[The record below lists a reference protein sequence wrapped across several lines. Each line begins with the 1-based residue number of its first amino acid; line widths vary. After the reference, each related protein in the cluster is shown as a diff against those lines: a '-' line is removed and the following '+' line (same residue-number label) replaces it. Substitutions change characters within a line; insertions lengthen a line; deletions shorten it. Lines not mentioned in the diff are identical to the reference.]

1 MLELDIRCVRS
12 IYTLVHIKK
21 VDIFGFKSFG
31 FKTTSVN
38 FEPGLV
44 SISGPNGSGKSNILD
59 AIIFAMGE
67 NKARVMRAPNLRKL
81 IHDIDGN
88 RHGPK
93 LTRVKVQFDN
103 SDRRIPVDSDLVT
116 ITRQMSDKGESD
128 YHLDG
133 KKINRNRLLDMFEMA
148 NADLGPLNA
157 VQQGTVT
164 RISEMTNEEKRKTIE
179 DLIGLTAFDEKK
191 AESVKQL
198 TEADQR
204 LEVAMAKMGEVKKQI
219 DELEIERN
227 LKLRHEFIGRELDRF
242 RAIDAT
248 GKLRKIKG
256 EKAEKE
262 EKYNNDSSE
271 SQRLGKLGSA
281 LRDEISKIE
290 KEKSVFSE
298 KVDAFNQTKSGIE
311 QGLSTEQE
319 KFNDAEGQIK
329 TSQKRL
335 ILIDKRLPDIAN
347 ELEKISQ
354 NQGTVDLE
362 LEEVKKSIQE
372 IKGKQNNINKKIE
385 SNDSKIKSVLDH
397 QSELAGKKNVIDK
410 KIQVLQD
417 ELHDATIEK
426 SQVTSQA
433 NTMENK
439 INDNIGRHGVI
450 DNELTNLKRSSDEL
464 SKVSSNNSSSE
475 IEIKISKLSEQRKKI
490 ENDIDE
496 LEKILDKSSKAG
508 HRYNEKIKLVKDV
521 MHEDYTIAQLKSD
534 AEKLGIVGF
543 VYEILSWNKQY
554 ERAVLAACA
563 DWIKAAI
570 VPDFETLVSLA
581 QVARNKKLPKL
592 KIIPLNAIPE
602 FRMKMPKTPGLL
614 GILSD
619 YVKCDREYLPIAR
632 FLFGN
637 IILAQTGN
645 DAHRLSKAGYKAV
658 SINGEFFESKT
669 NAVTIDINSKI
680 SKFTKIIS
688 QSSTVE
694 GLLQTITLLRNHVQK
709 KKSNLKKIEEKQRYL
724 MKQLQVSETE
734 RGNASHSHST
744 LQSQIKSRTNMLDK
758 LSQRISE
765 LRIQEKHCH
774 PRIIQISSSI
784 ESLKQRIILMRENYS
799 DTEQTSVAS
808 ELSFLNQKKSSL
820 ISERSQISKEL
831 SETEASISVVEDR
844 SRLRNKALVDE
855 QTSIA
860 GEKTEL
866 ESNITKSQAE
876 KDASEKNLIELRGKE
891 QELISTSGTS
901 VSQLAEFDEQ
911 LDERRNKEKEITSG
925 VNRLAIELGELERD
939 LKEIKTEESSLKKIL
954 NAFGFDESIETFD
967 VAPSIEILEKEEIS
981 LAASLNAIAPQRYV
995 EISTGYRESSNRK
1008 NELEAERNAVVAFI
1022 EGIEKDKRQ
1031 TFLDAFDTVDKEI
1044 REIFTKMN
1052 GGNAWLELENE
1063 DDIFNAGISYFIQF
1077 QNKPKRESTSIS
1089 GGEKTLAAVVFVLA
1103 LQRLKPSP
1111 FYLFDEIDAHLD
1123 APNAESLAKIV
1134 EERSK
1139 GSQFIMVSLKDSV
1152 VEKAKLIYGVYP
1164 KNGISHVVTYKDK
1177 RLPAISTS

>member
-1 MLELDIRCVRS
+1 LLEFDIRRVRS
-12 IYTLVHIKK
+12 IYALVHIKK

-93 LTRVKVQFDN
+93 LTRVRVQFDN

-133 KKINRNRLLDMFEMA
+133 KKINRSRLLDIFEMA

-191 AESVKQL
+191 TESVKQL

-271 SQRLGKLGSA
+271 SQGLEKLGST

-290 KEKSVFSE
+290 KEKSDFSA
-298 KVDAFNQTKSGIE
+298 KVNAFNQAKSNI
-311 QGLSTEQE
+311 QKGLSTEQE
-319 KFNDAEGQIK
+319 KFNNADGQIK

-335 ILIDKRLPDIAN
+335 ILIDKRLPEITN

-385 SNDSKIKSVLDH
+385 SNDSKINSVLDH
-397 QSELAGKKNVIDK
+397 QSELASKKNVIDK

-417 ELHDATIEK
+417 ELHDTTIEK
-426 SQVTSQA
+426 SQVTSQE
-433 NTMENK
+433 NTIENK
-439 INDNIGRHGVI
+439 INDNIGRHGAI
-450 DNELTNLKRSSDEL
+450 ENELTNLKQSSDEL
-464 SKVSSNNSSSE
+464 SKVSSNNNKSDE

-490 ENDIDE
+490 ENDIAE
-496 LEKILDKSSKAG
+496 LELILDKASKAG

-521 MHEDYTIAQLKSD
+521 MHEDYTISQLKGD
-534 AEKLGIVGF
+534 AKKFGVVGF

-581 QVARNKKLPKL
+581 QVARNKRLPKL

-619 YVKCDREYLPIAR
+619 YVKCDREYLPIVR

-645 DAHRLSKAGYKAV
+645 DAHKLSKAGYKAV

-724 MKQLQVSETE
+724 IKQLQVSETE
-734 RGNASHSHST
+734 RGNATHSHST

-784 ESLKQRIILMRENYS
+784 ESLKQRITLMRENYS
-799 DTEQTSVAS
+799 GSEQTSVAS
-808 ELSFLNQKKSSL
+808 ELSFLNKKKSSL
-820 ISERSQISKEL
+820 NFERSKILKEL
-831 SETEASISVVEDR
+831 SETEAGISVIEDR
-844 SRLRNKALVDE
+844 SRLRKKALLDE
-855 QTSIA
+855 QTSIT

-866 ESNITKSQAE
+866 ESNITKSQVE
-876 KDASEKNLIELRGKE
+876 KDASEKNLIKLRDEE
-891 QELISTSGTS
+891 QELINTSGTS
-901 VSQLAEFDEQ
+901 MTRLAAFDEQ
-911 LDERRNKEKEITSG
+911 LDERRNKEKKITAD
-925 VNRLAIELGELERD
+925 VNRLAIELGDLKRD
-939 LKEIKTEESSLKKIL
+939 LEEIKTKESSLKKVL

-981 LAASLNAIAPQRYV
+981 LATSLNAIAPQKYV

-1063 DDIFNAGISYFIQF
+1063 DDIFNAGVSYFIQF

-1134 EERSK
+1134 KERSE

-1177 RLPAISTS
+1177 RLPAMST

>member
-1 MLELDIRCVRS
+1 
-12 IYTLVHIKK
+12 LVHIKK

-31 FKTTSVN
+31 FKNTSVN

-59 AIIFAMGE
+59 AIVFAMGE
-67 NKARVMRAPNLRKL
+67 NKARVMRQPNLRSL

-93 LTRVKVQFDN
+93 LTRVRVQFDN
-103 SDRRIPVDSDLVT
+103 SDRKIPVDSDTVT
-116 ITRQMSDKGESD
+116 ITREMNDKGESV
-128 YHLDG
+128 YHMDS
-133 KKINRNRLLDMFEMA
+133 KKINRNRILDIFEVA
-148 NADLGPLNA
+148 NANLSPLNA

-164 RISEMTNEEKRKTIE
+164 RISEMSSEEKRKTIE
-179 DLIGLTAFDEKK
+179 DLVGLSYFDEKK
-191 AESVKQL
+191 TESLKQL

-248 GKLRKIKG
+248 GKLTKIKG

-290 KEKSVFSE
+290 KEKSAFAA
-298 KVDAFNQTKSGIE
+298 KVDAFNQAKSGIE
-311 QGLSTEQE
+311 QGLSTEQ
-319 KFNDAEGQIK
+319 KNFNNAEGQIK

-335 ILIDKRLPDIAN
+335 ILIDKRLPDITN

-372 IKGKQNNINKKIE
+372 IKGRQNNINKKIE
-385 SNDSKIKSVLDH
+385 SNDSKSKSVLDH

-450 DNELTNLKRSSDEL
+450 ENELTNLKQSSDEL
-464 SKVSSNNSSSE
+464 SKASSNNNSKE
-475 IEIKISKLSEQRKKI
+475 IEIKILKLSEQRKKI
-490 ENDIDE
+490 ENDIAE
-496 LEKILDKSSKAG
+496 LELILDKASKAG

-521 MHEDYTIAQLKSD
+521 MHEDYTISQLKGD
-534 AEKLGIVGF
+534 AKKFGVIGF

-581 QVARNKKLPKL
+581 QVARNRRLPKL

-602 FRMKMPKTPGLL
+602 FRMKMPKTSGVL
-614 GILSD
+614 GVLSD
-619 YVKCDREYLPIAR
+619 YVECDREYLPIAR

-637 IILAQTGN
+637 IILTQTGK
-645 DAHRLSKAGYKAV
+645 DAHQLSKAGYKAV

-669 NAVTIDINSKI
+669 NAITIDINSKI
-680 SKFTKIIS
+680 SKLTKIIS

-694 GLLQTITLLRNHVQK
+694 GLLQAITLLRNHLQK
-709 KKSNLKKIEEKQRYL
+709 KKSNLKKIEQNQRHL
-724 MKQLQVSETE
+724 IKQLQVSETE
-734 RGNASHSHST
+734 RGNALHIHST
-744 LQSQIKSRTNMLDK
+744 SESQIKSKTNTLEQI
-758 LSQRISE
+758 SQRISE
-765 LRIQEKHCH
+765 LRIQEKPLH

-784 ESLKQRIILMRENYS
+784 ESLEQRISLVRENYS
-799 DTEQTSVAS
+799 AGEQTSVAN
-808 ELSFLNQKKSSL
+808 ELSFLNEKKSSL
-820 ISERSQISKEL
+820 NSESSRIVKEL

-844 SRLRNKALVDE
+844 KKLRRKALLNE
-855 QTSIA
+855 QTSLA
-860 GEKTEL
+860 EEKIEL
-866 ESNITKSQAE
+866 DSTITKFKTE
-876 KDASEKNLIELRGKE
+876 KDASEKELVKLRDKE
-891 QELISTSGTS
+891 QELIATS
-901 VSQLAEFDEQ
+901 
-911 LDERRNKEKEITSG
+911 
-925 VNRLAIELGELERD
+925 
-939 LKEIKTEESSLKKIL
+939 
-954 NAFGFDESIETFD
+954 
-967 VAPSIEILEKEEIS
+967 
-981 LAASLNAIAPQRYV
+981 
-995 EISTGYRESSNRK
+995 
-1008 NELEAERNAVVAFI
+1008 
-1022 EGIEKDKRQ
+1022 
-1031 TFLDAFDTVDKEI
+1031 
-1044 REIFTKMN
+1044 
-1052 GGNAWLELENE
+1052 
-1063 DDIFNAGISYFIQF
+1063 
-1077 QNKPKRESTSIS
+1077 
-1089 GGEKTLAAVVFVLA
+1089 
-1103 LQRLKPSP
+1103 
-1111 FYLFDEIDAHLD
+1111 
-1123 APNAESLAKIV
+1123 
-1134 EERSK
+1134 
-1139 GSQFIMVSLKDSV
+1139 
-1152 VEKAKLIYGVYP
+1152 
-1164 KNGISHVVTYKDK
+1164 
-1177 RLPAISTS
+1177 

>member
-1 MLELDIRCVRS
+1 LLEFDIRRVRS
-12 IYTLVHIKK
+12 IYALVHIKK

-93 LTRVKVQFDN
+93 LTRVRVQFDN

-133 KKINRNRLLDMFEMA
+133 KKINRSRLLDIFEMA

-191 AESVKQL
+191 TESVKQL

-271 SQRLGKLGSA
+271 SQGLEKLGST

-290 KEKSVFSE
+290 KEKSDFSA
-298 KVDAFNQTKSGIE
+298 KVNAFNQAKSNI
-311 QGLSTEQE
+311 QKGLSTEQE
-319 KFNDAEGQIK
+319 KFNNADGQIK

-335 ILIDKRLPDIAN
+335 ILIDKRLPEITN

-385 SNDSKIKSVLDH
+385 SNDSKINSVLDH
-397 QSELAGKKNVIDK
+397 QSELASKKNVIDK

-417 ELHDATIEK
+417 ELHDTTIEK
-426 SQVTSQA
+426 SQVTSQE
-433 NTMENK
+433 NTIENK
-439 INDNIGRHGVI
+439 INDNIGRHGAI
-450 DNELTNLKRSSDEL
+450 ENELTNLKQSSDEL
-464 SKVSSNNSSSE
+464 SKVSSNNNKSDE

-490 ENDIDE
+490 ENDIAE
-496 LEKILDKSSKAG
+496 LELILDKASKAG

-521 MHEDYTIAQLKSD
+521 MHEDYTISQLKGD
-534 AEKLGIVGF
+534 AKKFGVVGF

-581 QVARNKKLPKL
+581 QVARNKRLPKL

-619 YVKCDREYLPIAR
+619 YVKCDREYIPIVR

-645 DAHRLSKAGYKAV
+645 DAHKLSKAGYKAV

-724 MKQLQVSETE
+724 IKQLQVSETE

-784 ESLKQRIILMRENYS
+784 ESLKQRIKLMRENYS
-799 DTEQTSVAS
+799 GLEQTNVAS
-808 ELSFLNQKKSSL
+808 ELSFLNKKKSSL
-820 ISERSQISKEL
+820 NSEMSHISKEL
-831 SETEASISVVEDR
+831 SETEASITVVEDR
-844 SRLRNKALVDE
+844 IRLRKKALLDE
-855 QTSIA
+855 QTSIT

-866 ESNITKSQAE
+866 ESNITKSHVE
-876 KDASEKNLIELRGKE
+876 KDTSEENLIKLRDEE

-901 VSQLAEFDEQ
+901 VSQLAAFDEQ
-911 LDERRNKEKEITSG
+911 LDERRNKEKKITSD
-925 VNRLAIELGELERD
+925 VNRLAIELGDLDRD

-981 LAASLNAIAPQRYV
+981 LATSLNAIAPQRYV

-1022 EGIEKDKRQ
+1022 ESIEKDKRQ

-1063 DDIFNAGISYFIQF
+1063 DDIFNAGVSYFIQF

-1177 RLPAISTS
+1177 RLPAMST

>member
-1 MLELDIRCVRS
+1 
-12 IYTLVHIKK
+12 
-21 VDIFGFKSFG
+21 
-31 FKTTSVN
+31 
-38 FEPGLV
+38 
-44 SISGPNGSGKSNILD
+44 
-59 AIIFAMGE
+59 
-67 NKARVMRAPNLRKL
+67 
-81 IHDIDGN
+81 
-88 RHGPK
+88 
-93 LTRVKVQFDN
+93 
-103 SDRRIPVDSDLVT
+103 
-116 ITRQMSDKGESD
+116 
-128 YHLDG
+128 
-133 KKINRNRLLDMFEMA
+133 
-148 NADLGPLNA
+148 
-157 VQQGTVT
+157 
-164 RISEMTNEEKRKTIE
+164 
-179 DLIGLTAFDEKK
+179 
-191 AESVKQL
+191 
-198 TEADQR
+198 
-204 LEVAMAKMGEVKKQI
+204 MAKMGEVKKQI

-271 SQRLGKLGSA
+271 SQRLGKSGST

-290 KEKSVFSE
+290 KEKSAFSE

-417 ELHDATIEK
+417 ELHDATIEE

-450 DNELTNLKRSSDEL
+450 ENELTNLKRSSDEL

-475 IEIKISKLSEQRKKI
+475 IEIKILKLSEQRKKI
-490 ENDIDE
+490 ENDIAE
-496 LEKILDKSSKAG
+496 LELILDKSSKAG

-521 MHEDYTIAQLKSD
+521 MHEDYTIAQLKGD
-534 AEKLGIVGF
+534 AKKLGVIGF

-570 VPDFETLVSLA
+570 VPDFESLVSLA

-602 FRMKMPKTPGLL
+602 FRMKMPKTSGLL

-694 GLLQTITLLRNHVQK
+694 GLLQTITLLRNHVP
-709 KKSNLKKIEEKQRYL
+709 
-724 MKQLQVSETE
+724 VSYT
-734 RGNASHSHST
+734 HLT
-744 LQSQIKSRTNMLDK
+744 LPT
-758 LSQRISE
+758 
-765 LRIQEKHCH
+765 
-774 PRIIQISSSI
+774 
-784 ESLKQRIILMRENYS
+784 
-799 DTEQTSVAS
+799 
-808 ELSFLNQKKSSL
+808 
-820 ISERSQISKEL
+820 
-831 SETEASISVVEDR
+831 
-844 SRLRNKALVDE
+844 KA
-855 QTSIA
+855 
-860 GEKTEL
+860 
-866 ESNITKSQAE
+866 
-876 KDASEKNLIELRGKE
+876 
-891 QELISTSGTS
+891 
-901 VSQLAEFDEQ
+901 
-911 LDERRNKEKEITSG
+911 
-925 VNRLAIELGELERD
+925 
-939 LKEIKTEESSLKKIL
+939 
-954 NAFGFDESIETFD
+954 
-967 VAPSIEILEKEEIS
+967 
-981 LAASLNAIAPQRYV
+981 
-995 EISTGYRESSNRK
+995 
-1008 NELEAERNAVVAFI
+1008 
-1022 EGIEKDKRQ
+1022 
-1031 TFLDAFDTVDKEI
+1031 
-1044 REIFTKMN
+1044 
-1052 GGNAWLELENE
+1052 
-1063 DDIFNAGISYFIQF
+1063 
-1077 QNKPKRESTSIS
+1077 
-1089 GGEKTLAAVVFVLA
+1089 
-1103 LQRLKPSP
+1103 
-1111 FYLFDEIDAHLD
+1111 
-1123 APNAESLAKIV
+1123 
-1134 EERSK
+1134 
-1139 GSQFIMVSLKDSV
+1139 
-1152 VEKAKLIYGVYP
+1152 
-1164 KNGISHVVTYKDK
+1164 
-1177 RLPAISTS
+1177 

>member
-1 MLELDIRCVRS
+1 M
-12 IYTLVHIKK
+12 VHIKK

-93 LTRVKVQFDN
+93 LTRVRVQFDN

-256 EKAEKE
+256 EKAEKD
-262 EKYNNDSSE
+262 EKYNSDSSE
-271 SQRLGKLGSA
+271 SQRLEKSGST

-290 KEKSVFSE
+290 KEKSAFQQ
-298 KVDAFNQTKSGIE
+298 KLNAFNQAKSNID
-311 QGLSTEQE
+311 QGLSTEQK

-329 TSQKRL
+329 TSEKRL

-385 SNDSKIKSVLDH
+385 SNDSKIESVLDH
-397 QSELAGKKNVIDK
+397 QSELATKKNVIDK

-417 ELHDATIEK
+417 ELHDATIEE

-439 INDNIGRHGVI
+439 INDNIGRHGI
-450 DNELTNLKRSSDEL
+450 IENELTNLNQSSAEL
-464 SKVSSNNSSSE
+464 SKVSSNNNKTKE
-475 IEIKISKLSEQRKKI
+475 IEIKILKLSEQRKKI

-521 MHEDYTIAQLKSD
+521 MHEDYTIAQLKGD
-534 AEKLGIVGF
+534 AKKLGVVGF

-581 QVARNKKLPKL
+581 QVARNRKLPKL

-694 GLLQTITLLRNHVQK
+694 GLLQTITLLRNLIQK

-734 RGNASHSHST
+734 RGNASHSNST

-784 ESLKQRIILMRENYS
+784 ESLKQRIRLMKENYS
-799 DTEQTSVAS
+799 GPEQTSVAS
-808 ELSFLNQKKSSL
+808 ELSFLNKKKSSL
-820 ISERSQISKEL
+820 NSERSQILKEL
-831 SETEASISVVEDR
+831 SETEARISVIEDK
-844 SRLRNKALVDE
+844 SRLRKKALLGE
-855 QTSIA
+855 QTSITD
-860 GEKTEL
+860 EKTEL
-866 ESNITKSQAE
+866 ESNITKSQVE
-876 KDASEKNLIELRGKE
+876 KDASEENLVELRGKE
-891 QELISTSGTS
+891 QELIKTSGTS
-901 VSQLAEFDEQ
+901 VSQLAEFDKQ
-911 LDERRNKEKEITSG
+911 LDERRNKEKKITTD
-925 VNRLAIELGELERD
+925 VNHLAIELGDLERD

-954 NAFGFDESIETFD
+954 SAFRFDESIETFD
-967 VAPSIEILEKEEIS
+967 VAPSIEILEKEKIS

-1008 NELEAERNAVVAFI
+1008 NALEAERNAVVAFI

-1134 EERSK
+1134 EERSE

-1164 KNGISHVVTYKDK
+1164 KNGISHIVTYKDK

>member
-1 MLELDIRCVRS
+1 VRS

-38 FEPGLV
+38 FEPGLI

-93 LTRVKVQFDN
+93 LTRVRVQFDN

-133 KKINRNRLLDMFEMA
+133 KKINRNQLLDMFEMA

-191 AESVKQL
+191 AESIKQL

-271 SQRLGKLGSA
+271 SQRLGKSGSI

-290 KEKSVFSE
+290 KEKSAFQQ
-298 KVDAFNQTKSGIE
+298 KLNAFNQAKSGIE
-311 QGLSTEQE
+311 QGLSTEQK

-329 TSQKRL
+329 TSEKRL

-417 ELHDATIEK
+417 ELHNAKIAK
-426 SQVTSQA
+426 SQIASQK
-433 NTMENK
+433 NTIENK
-439 INDNIGRHGVI
+439 INDNIRKHKLV
-450 DNELTNLKRSSDEL
+450 DNELTNLKRSSDTL
-464 SKVSSNNSSSE
+464 SHATSDKRSRKIESE
-475 IEIKISKLSEQRKKI
+475 ISKLSEQRKKI
-490 ENDIDE
+490 ENDITE
-496 LEKILDKSSKAG
+496 LELILDKSSKAG

-521 MHEDYTIAQLKSD
+521 MHEDYTISQLKGD
-534 AEKLGIVGF
+534 AKKLGILGF
-543 VYEILSWNKQY
+543 VYEVLSWNKQY
-554 ERAVLAACA
+554 ERAVLATCA
-563 DWIKAAI
+563 DWIKATI

-581 QVARNKKLPKL
+581 QVARNRRLPKL

-602 FRMKMPKTPGLL
+602 FRMKMPKTSGLL
-614 GILSD
+614 GVLSD
-619 YVKCDREYLPIAR
+619 YVECDREYLPIAR

-637 IILAQTGN
+637 IILTQTGK
-645 DAHRLSKAGYKAV
+645 DAHQLSKAGYKAV

-669 NAVTIDINSKI
+669 NAITIDINSKI
-680 SKFTKIIS
+680 SKLTKIIS

-694 GLLQTITLLRNHVQK
+694 GLLQAITLLRNHLQK
-709 KKSNLKKIEEKQRYL
+709 KKSNLKKIEQNQRHL
-724 MKQLQVSETE
+724 IKQLQVSETE
-734 RGNASHSHST
+734 RGNALHTHST
-744 LQSQIKSRTNMLDK
+744 SKSQIKSKTNTLEQI
-758 LSQRISE
+758 SQRISE
-765 LRIQEKHCH
+765 LRIQEKHLH

-784 ESLKQRIILMRENYS
+784 ESLEQRISLVRENYS
-799 DTEQTSVAS
+799 GGEQTSVAN
-808 ELSFLNQKKSSL
+808 ELSFLNEKKSTL
-820 ISERSQISKEL
+820 NSESSRIVKEL

-844 SRLRNKALVDE
+844 KKLRRKALLDE
-855 QTSIA
+855 QTSLA
-860 GEKTEL
+860 EEKSEL
-866 ESNITKSQAE
+866 DSTITKFKTE
-876 KDASEKNLIELRGKE
+876 KDASDAELVKLRDKE
-891 QELISTSGTS
+891 QELITTSGTS
-901 VSQLAEFDEQ
+901 VSQLTEFDGK
-911 LDERRNKEKEITSG
+911 LDERRKKEKKVTDEI
-925 VNRLAIELGELERD
+925 NRLAIELDGLNRD
-939 LKEIKTEESSLKKIL
+939 LVGIKTEESSLKKIL

-967 VAPSIEILEKEEIS
+967 VGPSIEILEKEENS
-981 LAASLNAIAPQRYV
+981 LATSLNAIAPQRYV
-995 EISTGYRESSNRK
+995 EISTGYRYSSDRK
-1008 NELEAERNAVVAFI
+1008 NELEEERNAVVAFI
-1022 EGIEKDKRQ
+1022 ESIEKDKRQ
-1031 TFLDAFDTVDKEI
+1031 TFLDAFDIVDKEI

-1077 QNKPKRESTSIS
+1077 LNKPKRESTSIS

-1123 APNAESLAKIV
+1123 APNSQSLAKIV

-1164 KNGISHVVTYKDK
+1164 KNGVSHVVTYKDK
-1177 RLPAISTS
+1177 RIPAMST

>member
-1 MLELDIRCVRS
+1 
-12 IYTLVHIKK
+12 LVHIKK

-93 LTRVKVQFDN
+93 LTRVRVQFDN

-256 EKAEKE
+256 EKTEKE

-271 SQRLGKLGSA
+271 SQRLGKSGSA

-290 KEKSVFSE
+290 KEKSAFQQ
-298 KVDAFNQTKSGIE
+298 KLNAFNQAKSDIE

-439 INDNIGRHGVI
+439 INDNIGRHGTI
-450 DNELTNLKRSSDEL
+450 ENELTNLKQSSAEL
-464 SKVSSNNSSSE
+464 SKVSSNNKRTRE
-475 IEIKISKLSEQRKKI
+475 IEIKILKLSEQRKKI

-521 MHEDYTIAQLKSD
+521 MHEDYTISQLKGD
-534 AEKLGIVGF
+534 AKKLGIVGF

-570 VPDFETLVSLA
+570 VPDFESLVSLA

-602 FRMKMPKTPGLL
+602 FRMKMPKTSGLL

-658 SINGEFFESKT
+658 SVSGEFFESKT

-694 GLLQTITLLRNHVQK
+694 GLLQTITLLRNLIQK

-734 RGNASHSHST
+734 RGNASHSNST

-784 ESLKQRIILMRENYS
+784 ESLKQRIRLMKENYS
-799 DTEQTSVAS
+799 GPEQTSVAS
-808 ELSFLNQKKSSL
+808 ELSFLNKKKSSL
-820 ISERSQISKEL
+820 NSERSQILKEL
-831 SETEASISVVEDR
+831 SETEARISVIEDK
-844 SRLRNKALVDE
+844 SRLRKKALLDE
-855 QTSIA
+855 QTSITD
-860 GEKTEL
+860 EKTEL
-866 ESNITKSQAE
+866 ESNITKSQVE
-876 KDASEKNLIELRGKE
+876 KDASEKNLVELRGKE
-891 QELISTSGTS
+891 QELIKTSGTS
-901 VSQLAEFDEQ
+901 VSQLAAFDEQ
-911 LDERRNKEKEITSG
+911 LDERRNKEKEITTN
-925 VNRLAIELGELERD
+925 VNRLAIELGDLDRD

-1063 DDIFNAGISYFIQF
+1063 DDIFNSGISYFIQF

-1134 EERSK
+1134 EERSN

-1164 KNGISHVVTYKDK
+1164 KNGISHIVTYKDK
-1177 RLPAISTS
+1177 RLPVIPTS

>member
-93 LTRVKVQFDN
+93 LTRVRVQFDN

-262 EKYNNDSSE
+262 DKYNNDSSE
-271 SQRLGKLGSA
+271 SQRLEKSGSV
-281 LRDEISKIE
+281 LRDEIFKID
-290 KEKSVFSE
+290 KEKSSFAA
-298 KVDAFNQTKSGIE
+298 KVDAYNQAKSDIE
-311 QGLSTEQE
+311 QGLSTEQK

-329 TSQKRL
+329 TSEKRL
-335 ILIDKRLPDIAN
+335 ILIDKKLPDIAN

-490 ENDIDE
+490 ENDIAE
-496 LEKILDKSSKAG
+496 LELILDKSSKAG

-521 MHEDYTIAQLKSD
+521 MHEDYTIAQLKGD
-534 AEKLGIVGF
+534 AKKLGVIGF

-570 VPDFETLVSLA
+570 VPDFESLVSLA

-602 FRMKMPKTPGLL
+602 FRMKIPKTPGLL

-808 ELSFLNQKKSSL
+808 ELSFLNKKKSSL
-820 ISERSQISKEL
+820 NSERSQILKEL
-831 SETEASISVVEDR
+831 SETEASITVVEDR
-844 SRLRNKALVDE
+844 SRLRKKALLDE
-855 QTSIA
+855 QISIT
-860 GEKTEL
+860 GEKSEL

-939 LKEIKTEESSLKKIL
+939 LKEIKIEESSLKKIL

-967 VAPSIEILEKEEIS
+967 VAPSIEILEKEEVS

-1134 EERSK
+1134 EERSN

-1164 KNGISHVVTYKDK
+1164 KNGISHIVTYKDK